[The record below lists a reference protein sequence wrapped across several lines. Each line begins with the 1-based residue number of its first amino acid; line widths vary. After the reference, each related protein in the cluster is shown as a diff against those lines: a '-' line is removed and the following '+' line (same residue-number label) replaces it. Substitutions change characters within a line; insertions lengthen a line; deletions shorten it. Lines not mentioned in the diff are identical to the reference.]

1 VSMATLND
9 LGLSDYEAR
18 VYRALLN
25 AGSATAK
32 ELSLTSDVPM
42 GRVYDVL
49 GSLEK
54 NSLVRS
60 QAASRPKKYVAVEPE
75 TALERLVDEKKREL
89 REEMDRYESVADDLT
104 DKLETTEP
112 VEERFWTAAV
122 GPDESLELLL
132 ERLEAAR
139 ESISMVTG
147 DVSPQVDADD
157 IGGQVLD
164 RLVKNVES
172 GVPVHILA
180 SPTLIEQLGTGVRE
194 RYAEVISSHSE
205 FEIRTVENVR
215 GTFNVIDSVEICVEV
230 ANPLA
235 PSQVLAMIDLKDPEF
250 AARVEKEFEERW
262 KNAEPVEF

>member
-1 VSMATLND
+1 MPTLND

-18 VYRALLN
+18 VYRALLS

-75 TALERLVDEKKREL
+75 TALDRLVDEKKREL
-89 REEMDRYESVADDLT
+89 REEMERYEKVADELT
-104 DKLETTEP
+104 GKLDTAET

-122 GPDESLELLL
+122 GADDSIELLL

-139 ESISMVTG
+139 DSVSMVVG
-147 DVSPQVDADD
+147 DLSPQIDPDD
-157 IGGQVLD
+157 VGEQVLD
-164 RLVKNVES
+164 RLADSVDD
-172 GVPVHILA
+172 GVSVHILVSSDLVSRFGQEVGA
-180 SPTLIEQLGTGVRE
+180 
-194 RYAEVISSHSE
+194 RYTDVLSE
-205 FEIRTVENVR
+205 YPGFEIRTVEEIR
-215 GTFNVIDSVEICVEV
+215 GTFNVVDGVEVCVEV

-235 PSQVLAMIDLKDPEF
+235 PNRVLAMIDLKDPEF
-250 AARVEKEFEERW
+250 AASVGEEFDERW
-262 KNAEPVEF
+262 DGAKPLEL

>member
-1 VSMATLND
+1 MATLND

-18 VYRALLN
+18 VYRALLS

-49 GSLEK
+49 GSLEN

-89 REEMDRYESVADDLT
+89 RGEMERYEDVADDLT
-104 DKLETTEP
+104 RKLETTEP

-122 GPDESLELLL
+122 GPDESIELLL

-139 ESISMVTG
+139 DSVSMVVG
-147 DVSPQVDADD
+147 DLSPQIDPDD
-157 IGGQVLD
+157 VGEEVLD
-164 RLVKNVES
+164 RLVDSVED
-172 GVPVHILA
+172 GATVHILV
-180 SPTLIEQLGTGVRE
+180 SSELVSRFGP
-194 RYAEVISSHSE
+194 EV
-205 FEIRTVENVR
+205 
-215 GTFNVIDSVEICVEV
+215 G
-230 ANPLA
+230 
-235 PSQVLAMIDLKDPEF
+235 
-250 AARVEKEFEERW
+250 
-262 KNAEPVEF
+262 

>member
-1 VSMATLND
+1 MATLND

-18 VYRALLN
+18 VYRALLS

-89 REEMDRYESVADDLT
+89 REEMESYERVADDLT
-104 DKLETTEP
+104 EKLETTEP

-139 ESISMVTG
+139 ESVSMVTG
-147 DVSPQVDADD
+147 EVSPQVDPDD
-157 IGGQVLD
+157 IGGMVLD
-164 RLVKNVES
+164 RLVENVEA
-172 GVPVHILA
+172 GVPVRILA
-180 SPTLIEQLGTGVRE
+180 SPTLIDQLGSEVRR
-194 RYAEVISSHSE
+194 RYAEVVSNQPE
-205 FEIRTVENVR
+205 FEVRAADDVR

-230 ANPLA
+230 ANPLS

-250 AARVEKEFEERW
+250 AARVEEEFEERW
-262 KNAEPVEF
+262 EKAEPVEF

>member
-1 VSMATLND
+1 MATLND

-18 VYRALLN
+18 VYRALLS

-89 REEMDRYESVADDLT
+89 REEMESYERVADDLT
-104 DKLETTEP
+104 EKLDTTEP

-139 ESISMVTG
+139 ESVSMVTG
-147 DVSPQVDADD
+147 EVSPQVDPDD
-157 IGGQVLD
+157 IGGMVLD
-164 RLVKNVES
+164 RLVEKVEE

-180 SPTLIEQLGTGVRE
+180 SPTLIDQLGSEVRE
-194 RYAEVISSHSE
+194 RYAEVVSNQPE
-205 FEIRTVENVR
+205 FKIRAAGDVR
-215 GTFNVIDSVEICVEV
+215 GTFNVIDSIEICVEV

-250 AARVEKEFEERW
+250 AARVEEEFGERW
-262 KNAEPVEF
+262 EKAEPVEF

>member
-1 VSMATLND
+1 MATLND

-18 VYRALLN
+18 VYRALLS

-49 GSLEK
+49 GSLEQ
-54 NSLVRS
+54 NNLVRS

-89 REEMDRYESVADDLT
+89 REEMDRYEDVAAQLT
-104 DKLETTEP
+104 EKLDSSEP

-122 GPDESLELLL
+122 GVDESVELLL

-139 ESISMVTG
+139 DSVSMVVGDLSPQLDPDDVG
-147 DVSPQVDADD
+147 DVVLERLSEAVDEGVSVSIIVSPE
-157 IGGQVLD
+157 
-164 RLVKNVES
+164 LVRRF
-172 GVPVHILA
+172 GP
-180 SPTLIEQLGTGVRE
+180 QVRE
-194 RYAEVISSHSE
+194 RYTDISSHPE
-205 FEIRTVENVR
+205 FEIRTVEEIH
-215 GTFNVIDSVEICVEV
+215 GTFNVIDGVEVCVEV

-250 AARVEKEFEERW
+250 AASVEEEFEGRW
-262 KNAEPVEF
+262 ESAEPLEL